1 MECGVS
7 AFNGLSVILRE
18 ITITSCSLH
27 GVLIFTALGR
37 LENVRIEKCR
47 GSGLAVRAGGLVK
60 LEKFIN
66 HENKFSTMRVNNNCL
81 AGPRPSG
88 GTFYGLDV
96 GYSRG
101 VIVLLKPLTK
111 ATVSCDNGVELGTSC
126 VQTNVQKVVGG
137 GCNWSNSENIRVDED
152 YVKIHTNYADC

>member
-1 MECGVS
+1 MARCDQ
-7 AFNGLSVILRE
+7 ARE
-18 ITITSCSLH
+18 ITRT
-27 GVLIFTALGR
+27 R
-37 LENVRIEKCR
+37 
-47 GSGLAVRAGGLVK
+47 GLAVRAGGLVK

-81 AGPRPSG
+81 AGPRPNG

-126 VQTNVQKVVGG
+126 VQTNVHVQKVVGG